1 VPNTFLTQKPVEN
14 TAATTTR
21 RLLYTP
27 HLNVPEASALVRAHT
42 LYSGILRVD
51 QQDSSEAYVDC
62 EELDGS
68 VYIFGSRARN
78 RALDGDEVAVELVD
92 VDEMMNEKQAK
103 RQARRTRRLSAMSLN
118 GSLSFAS
125 NGGLSSI
132 PEDDTFFDEEIVG
145 SRPKYCGKVACIL
158 ERPRNMLFSG

>member
-1 VPNTFLTQKPVEN
+1 MTQKPTEN
-14 TAATTTR
+14 TSILGTTR
-21 RLLYTP
+21 RPLYTP
-27 HLNVPEASALVRAHT
+27 HLNVPETSAAVRAHT

-68 VYIFGSRARN
+68 IYIFGSRARN

-118 GSLSFAS
+118 CSLSFTS

-132 PEDDTFFDEEIVG
+132 PEDGANPYFDEEIEEIR
-145 SRPKYCGKVACIL
+145 SRPKYCGKVVCIL